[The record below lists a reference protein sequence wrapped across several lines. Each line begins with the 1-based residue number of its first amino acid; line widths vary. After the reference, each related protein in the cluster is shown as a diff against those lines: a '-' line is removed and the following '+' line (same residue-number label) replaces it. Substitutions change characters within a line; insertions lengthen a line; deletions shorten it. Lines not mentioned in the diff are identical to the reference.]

1 MGNFQK
7 VEHFTKNKI
16 LKPNE
21 IKLLK
26 STCRII
32 AITSHIPKFI
42 SIFVYIFQDSKLQLG
57 QKVEFALCILLNIYG
72 SSHYLPVSPEHQWIC
87 YFQCIISFGIQVVIS
102 YLAMIYSYIA
112 LIKFTKPNIIN
123 SKFNIFFIY
132 FSPIILYLIIIVYI
146 LFIPELV
153 IFFEF
158 TVYPL
163 DYFSRLLN
171 YSLVFIFLLI
181 TIFNNALLI
190 IEIKKF
196 KKQLSN
202 MDSYMEEKLRIFIK
216 KLIFN
221 IIGIIFVFHYNL
233 PVGFLTSFE
242 IVSFKDLYSFG
253 YFFYLYI
260 NKALQGIVFWF
271 IYIYNINF
279 WHKFLILIRLE
290 KKENYQKIFEN
301 EDKAMEYNIDEG
313 RKSVTLN
320 MTELNYVPTECEDE
334 NL

>member
-1 MGNFQK
+1 MGNIQK
-7 VEHFTKNKI
+7 VEHFSKNKI
-16 LKPNE
+16 LNPNE
-21 IKLLK
+21 IKILK
-26 STCRII
+26 STCRLI
-32 AITSHIPKFI
+32 ALISHFPKSI
-42 SIFVYIFQDSKLQLG
+42 SIFVYIFQYSNLQLG
-57 QKVEFALCILLNIYG
+57 QKVEFALCILLAIYG
-72 SSHYLPVSPEHQWIC
+72 ISHFLPVSPDHQWVC

-112 LIKFTKPNIIN
+112 LIKFKKPNIIN
-123 SKFNIFFIY
+123 SKCNIFFIY
-132 FSPIILYLIIIVYI
+132 ISPIILYLVIIAYI
-146 LFIPELV
+146 LLVPELV

-163 DYFSRLLN
+163 DYFSRILN

-190 IEIKKF
+190 YEIKKF
-196 KKQLSN
+196 KKQVSN
-202 MDSYMEEKLRIFIK
+202 MDSYMDEKLRIFIK

-242 IVSFKDLYSFG
+242 IISFKDLYGFG

-271 IYIYNINF
+271 IYIYSINF

-313 RKSVTLN
+313 RKSININ
-320 MTELNYVPTECEDE
+320 MTELNYIPTDYEDE